1 MKFIVT
7 LLVLIAGLLGA
18 VAQATGPA
26 AQNELIVKANAE
38 LSARNWPEAES
49 LLKQLIAI
57 PRPMGVPE
65 GSGLDAKQSGALS
78 GRGGEL

>member
-1 MKFIVT
+1 MKFIVM

-18 VAQATGPA
+18 IAQATGPA

-49 LLKQLIAI
+49 LLTSPDQWEYQK
-57 PRPMGVPE
+57 
-65 GSGLDAKQSGALS
+65 GLA
-78 GRGGEL
+78 

>member
-26 AQNELIVKANAE
+26 AQNELIVKANVE
-38 LSARNWPEAES
+38 LSARNLPEAES
-49 LLKQLIAI
+49 LLTSPDQWEYQK
-57 PRPMGVPE
+57 
-65 GSGLDAKQSGALS
+65 GLA
-78 GRGGEL
+78 